1 MIESNIKTD
10 YDIAIV
16 GGGLA
21 GLALSILMA
30 KEKYK
35 VILFEKEKY
44 PFHKVCGE
52 YISMESRPFLK
63 KLGLPLDSM
72 NLPLIKNL
80 IVTAP
85 SGASIKS
92 KLEMGGFGISRYKLD
107 EALKNIAE
115 ESGVKLLEET
125 KVSDVIFDRDF
136 FTIQFPGGEVSAAT
150 VAGAYGKRSNL
161 DVKWK
166 RDFTSEKPGKLNNYI
181 GVKYHVYANLPPDTI
196 CLHNFENGYCGI
208 SQIENNQFCLCYM
221 TTADN
226 LKKNNNSIAQMEKQ
240 VLYKN
245 PFLKQIFTT
254 SRFFFDKPVTISQ
267 ISFAE
272 KPVVENHVLMMGDA
286 AGMITP
292 LCGNGMSMAL
302 HGARLAFINIHAFL
316 QGEISRDEMEDGY
329 AQAWHQQFNRR
340 LKMGRRLQRY
350 FGKTWVTNLFIS
362 FLRPLGFLTRKII
375 KATHGREF

>member
-1 MIESNIKTD
+1 MIDSLTKTD

-21 GLALSILMA
+21 GLALSILMS

-35 VILFEKEKY
+35 VVLFEKETY

-92 KLEMGGFGISRYKLD
+92 KLDMGGFGISRYKLD

-115 ESGVKLLEET
+115 ENGVKVLEAT
-125 KVSDVIFDRDF
+125 KVSDVIFDNEM
-136 FTIQFPGGEVSAAT
+136 FTLQFPGGEVSASV

-166 RDFTSEKPGKLNNYI
+166 RSFITEKTGKLNNYI
-181 GVKYHVYANLPPDTI
+181 GVKYHVEADLPPEI
-196 CLHNFENGYCGI
+196 ISLHNFENGYCGI
-208 SQIENNQFCLCYM
+208 SRIENDKFCLCY
-221 TTADN
+221 
-226 LKKNNNSIAQMEKQ
+226 I
-240 VLYKN
+240 
-245 PFLKQIFTT
+245 
-254 SRFFFDKPVTISQ
+254 
-267 ISFAE
+267 
-272 KPVVENHVLMMGDA
+272 G
-286 AGMITP
+286 
-292 LCGNGMSMAL
+292 
-302 HGARLAFINIHAFL
+302 
-316 QGEISRDEMEDGY
+316 
-329 AQAWHQQFNRR
+329 
-340 LKMGRRLQRY
+340 
-350 FGKTWVTNLFIS
+350 
-362 FLRPLGFLTRKII
+362 
-375 KATHGREF
+375 